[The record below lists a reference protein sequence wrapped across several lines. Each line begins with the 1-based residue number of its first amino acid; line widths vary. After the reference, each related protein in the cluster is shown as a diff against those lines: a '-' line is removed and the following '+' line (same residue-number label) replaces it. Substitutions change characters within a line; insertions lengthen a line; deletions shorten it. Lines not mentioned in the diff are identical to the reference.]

1 MVMKDRETEQQRQQ
15 NRNREVL
22 VYIVIGTKFLD

>member
-22 VYIVIGTKFLD
+22 VYIVTGTKFLD